1 MMYGYICPDC
11 GDHLDPGERCGCRDE
26 AEGRKDIKEEP
37 PRHCDRCGC
46 ELYPDSCLATIGG
59 EVICRDCLN
68 DEMGGDY
75 DI

>member
-1 MMYGYICPDC
+1 MYGYICPDC

-26 AEGRKDIKEEP
+26 AEGRKEIKEEP

-46 ELYPDSCLATIGG
+46 ESYPDNRLATMDG

-68 DEMGGDY
+68 DEMGGHY

>member
-1 MMYGYICPDC
+1 MYGYICPDC

-26 AEGRKDIKEEP
+26 AEGRKKIKEEA

-46 ELYPDSCLATIGG
+46 ELYPDNRLATMDG

-68 DEMGGDY
+68 DEMGGHY
-75 DI
+75 AI